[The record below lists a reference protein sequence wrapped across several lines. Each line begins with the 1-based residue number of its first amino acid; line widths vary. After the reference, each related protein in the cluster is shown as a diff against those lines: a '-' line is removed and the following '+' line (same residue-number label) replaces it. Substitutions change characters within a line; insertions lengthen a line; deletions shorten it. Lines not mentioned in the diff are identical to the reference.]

1 MSDLRGFNYSNVS
14 LRKVQK
20 DKFVLAKELEQ
31 QISRD
36 ELKKKMVAVLNSNGK
51 VYFICKKKEVC
62 GIVIVRYEKHLAS
75 EFEFEI
81 DGKSSATKD
90 MGTVMIESAIHVED
104 ALQDKLGTEK
114 SKKKYAEQKQT
125 ANAYVL
131 EDLFM
136 SEELKAKDKIIM
148 YDIIDV
154 LKEVAA
160 MNDLCVK
167 VIIWGDTIVADKTIG
182 KIGGN
187 ESSAISIGMCLGMC
201 FGAAFGTILGNLSL
215 GIGIGISI
223 GCAIGAGFYGSAKF
237 KKMDIVNKENALE
250 NERIDESEDE

>member
-1 MSDLRGFNYSNVS
+1 
-14 LRKVQK
+14 
-20 DKFVLAKELEQ
+20 
-31 QISRD
+31 
-36 ELKKKMVAVLNSNGK
+36 
-51 VYFICKKKEVC
+51 
-62 GIVIVRYEKHLAS
+62 
-75 EFEFEI
+75 
-81 DGKSSATKD
+81 
-90 MGTVMIESAIHVED
+90 
-104 ALQDKLGTEK
+104 
-114 SKKKYAEQKQT
+114 
-125 ANAYVL
+125 
-131 EDLFM
+131 M

-148 YDIIDV
+148 YDIIDE

>member
-14 LRKVQK
+14 LRKIQK
-20 DKFVLAKELEQ
+20 DKYILSKELEL
-31 QISRD
+31 QISRT
-36 ELKKKMVAVLNSNGK
+36 ELKKKMVAVLDNNGK

-62 GIVIVRYEKHLAS
+62 GVVVVRYEKHFAS
-75 EFEFEI
+75 EFEFE
-81 DGKSSATKD
+81 GKSSETKD
-90 MGTVMIESAIHVED
+90 MGTVMIEGAIHVED
-104 ALQDKLGTEK
+104 VLQDKLGTEK

-131 EDLFM
+131 EGLYLT
-136 SEELKAKDKIIM
+136 EELKAKDKIIM
-148 YDIIDV
+148 FDIIDE

-187 ESSAISIGMCLGMC
+187 ESSAISIGVCLGMC
-201 FGAAFGTILGNLSL
+201 FGAMFGTISGNLSL
-215 GIGIGISI
+215 GICIGISI
-223 GCAIGAGFYGSAKF
+223 GCAIGAGFYGSAKL
-237 KKMDIVNKENALE
+237 KKMDIVNKEKTSE